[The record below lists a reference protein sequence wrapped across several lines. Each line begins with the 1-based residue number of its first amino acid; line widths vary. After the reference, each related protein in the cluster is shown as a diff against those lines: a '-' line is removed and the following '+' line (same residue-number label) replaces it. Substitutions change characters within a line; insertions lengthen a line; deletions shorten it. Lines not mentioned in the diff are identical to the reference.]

1 MDDIPIGALI
11 GALIFLIF
19 LSAFF
24 SGSET
29 GLVSLNRYRLR
40 HLAKTHHRGAV
51 RAAKLLERPDRLIG
65 LILLGNN
72 FVNILASSIATILAL
87 RLYGE
92 SSITAAALILTFVI
106 LIFSEVT
113 PKTLAVLHPERF
125 AFPATYILSPLLKI
139 LYPLVWL
146 VNIAANGLLR
156 LGGINTN
163 AATSQSLSSEELRLV
178 VTEAGAMIPRRHQ
191 MMLTNILDL
200 EKATV
205 DDIMIPRN
213 ELIGIDMDG
222 EWDDILKQ
230 LTNAQHTRMPVFHG
244 DINNVS
250 GMIHVRNTL
259 QLLTQKETKKED
271 LEQWIRSAYFV
282 PEGTP
287 LNKQLLYFQR
297 EKRRSALVVDEYGDV
312 QGLVTLEDI
321 LEEIVGEF
329 TTDPT
334 MHIKEVH
341 RQTDGTFL
349 VDGSASVRELNRV
362 MHWELPIDGPK
373 TFSGLITEHM
383 ESIPEPGTSLML
395 AGYPVEIVQTKD
407 NMVKTAQ
414 INPNFHRPKNSDS
427 TEQPT
432 A

>member
-1 MDDIPIGALI
+1 MNDIPISVLVGVLV
-11 GALIFLIF
+11 FLII

-40 HLAKTHHRGAV
+40 HLVKTKHRGAT

-92 SSITAAALILTFVI
+92 AGIAIAAGILTLVI

-125 AFPATYILSPLLKI
+125 AFPATFILSPLLKI
-139 LYPLVWL
+139 LYPLVWI

-156 LGGINTN
+156 LGGISTDR
-163 AATSQSLSSEELRLV
+163 ATSQALSSEELRIV

-200 EKATV
+200 EKVTV

-213 ELIGIDMDG
+213 ELVGIDINDD
-222 EWDDILKQ
+222 WDDILKQ
-230 LTNAQHTRMPVFHG
+230 LTNSQHTRMPVFDT
-244 DINNVS
+244 DINNVL
-250 GMIHVRNTL
+250 GMIHVRSTL
-259 QLLTQKETKKED
+259 QLLTQKETSKED
-271 LEQWIRSAYFV
+271 LKRWIRPAYFV

-287 LNKQLLYFQR
+287 LNKQLLHFQR
-297 EKRRSALVVDEYGDV
+297 EKHRSGLVVDEYGDV

-329 TTDPT
+329 TTDPAT
-334 MHIKEVH
+334 HIKEVH
-341 RQTDGTFL
+341 RQKDGTFL
-349 VDGSASVRELNRV
+349 VDGSASIRELNRI
-362 MHWELPIDGPK
+362 MQWELPTNGPK

-383 ESIPEPGTSLML
+383 ESIPKPGTSLML

-414 INPNFHRPKNSDS
+414 INPNFRRPESDNP
-427 TEQPT
+427 TDQP
-432 A
+432 AA

>member
-1 MDDIPIGALI
+1 MDEIPIEALF
-11 GALIFLIF
+11 GVLIFLII

-40 HLAKTHHRGAV
+40 HLAKTRHRGAT

-92 SSITAAALILTFVI
+92 GGIAIAAGILTLVI
-106 LIFSEVT
+106 LIFSEVA

-125 AFPATYILSPLLKI
+125 AFPATWILSPLLKL

-146 VNIAANGLLR
+146 VNVAANGLLR
-156 LGGINTN
+156 LGGVNVNT
-163 AATSQSLSSEELRLV
+163 ATSQALSSEELRLV

-205 DDIMIPRN
+205 DDIMVPRN
-213 ELIGIDMDG
+213 DLIGINMDG
-222 EWDDILKQ
+222 DWDDILRQ
-230 LTNAQHTRMPVFHG
+230 LTNAQHTRMPVYKG
-244 DINNVS
+244 DINNVV

-259 QLLTQKETKKED
+259 HLLTQKETQKED
-271 LEQWIRSAYFV
+271 LERWIRPAYFV

-297 EKRRSALVVDEYGDV
+297 EKRRSAMVIDEYGDV

-341 RQTDGTFL
+341 RQSDGTYL

-362 MHWELPIDGPK
+362 MHWKLPTSGPK

-414 INPNFHRPKNSDS
+414 INPNFRRPKSSDS
-427 TEQPT
+427 SNQP
-432 A
+432 AA

>member
-1 MDDIPIGALI
+1 MNDIPISALF
-11 GALIFLIF
+11 GALIFLII

-29 GLVSLNRYRLR
+29 GLISLNRYRLR
-40 HLAKTHHRGAV
+40 HLAKTKHRGAA

-92 SSITAAALILTFVI
+92 AGIAIAAAILTLVI

-125 AFPATYILSPLLKI
+125 AFPATFVLSPLLKI
-139 LYPLVWL
+139 LYPLVWM

-156 LGGINTN
+156 LGGINTDT
-163 AATSQSLSSEELRLV
+163 ATSQALSSEELRMV

-200 EKATV
+200 EKVTV

-213 ELIGIDMDG
+213 ELVGIDMNDD
-222 EWDDILKQ
+222 WDDILKQ
-230 LTNAQHTRMPVFHG
+230 LTNSQHTRMPVFDI
-244 DINNVS
+244 DINNVL

-259 QLLTQKETKKED
+259 QLLTQKETSKED
-271 LEQWIRSAYFV
+271 LKRWIHPAYFV

-287 LNKQLLYFQR
+287 LNKQLLHFQQ
-297 EKRRSALVVDEYGDV
+297 EKRRSGLVVDEYGDV

-329 TTDPT
+329 TTDPAT
-334 MHIKEVH
+334 HIKEVH
-341 RQTDGTFL
+341 RQKDGTFL
-349 VDGSASVRELNRV
+349 VDGSASIRELNRV
-362 MHWELPIDGPK
+362 MQWELPTNGPK

-414 INPNFHRPKNSDS
+414 INPNFRRPESDNSTD
-427 TEQPT
+427 QP
-432 A
+432 AA

>member
-1 MDDIPIGALI
+1 MNDIPISVLFGVLV
-11 GALIFLIF
+11 FLVI

-40 HLAKTHHRGAV
+40 HLVKTKHRGAV

-92 SSITAAALILTFVI
+92 AGIAIAAGMLTLVI

-125 AFPATYILSPLLKI
+125 AFPATFVLSPLLKI
-139 LYPLVWL
+139 LYPLVWV

-156 LGGINTN
+156 LGGISTDR
-163 AATSQSLSSEELRLV
+163 ATSQALSSEELRIV

-200 EKATV
+200 EKVTV

-213 ELIGIDMDG
+213 ELVGIDMNDD
-222 EWDDILKQ
+222 WDDILKQ
-230 LTNAQHTRMPVFHG
+230 LTNSQHTRMPVFDA
-244 DINNVS
+244 DINNVL
-250 GMIHVRNTL
+250 GMIHVRSTL
-259 QLLTQKETKKED
+259 QLLTQKETSKED
-271 LEQWIRSAYFV
+271 LKRWIRPAYFV

-287 LNKQLLYFQR
+287 LNKQLLHFQR
-297 EKRRSALVVDEYGDV
+297 EKHRTGLVVDEYGDV

-329 TTDPT
+329 TTDPAT
-334 MHIKEVH
+334 HIKEVH
-341 RQTDGTFL
+341 RQKDGTFL
-349 VDGSASVRELNRV
+349 VDGSASIRELNRV
-362 MHWELPIDGPK
+362 MQWELPTNGPK

-395 AGYPVEIVQTKD
+395 AGYPVEIVQTKG

-414 INPNFHRPKNSDS
+414 INPNFRRPESDNP
-427 TEQPT
+427 TDQP
-432 A
+432 AA